1 MIFLFLE
8 NIHKCFY
15 GNIGTL
21 KKGWP
26 FTHFWYG
33 LQFIKH
39 KKTQN
44 PQQEKEID
52 KFYKKPSNRERVEDS
67 LVEKKVLA
75 YLTEFAKIKDVK
87 INTKDLRNK
96 SEAK

>member
-1 MIFLFLE
+1 MKLQDVCPKLQPSNWYLYFLQKL
-8 NIHKCFY
+8 
-15 GNIGTL
+15 
-21 KKGWP
+21 
-26 FTHFWYG
+26 
-33 LQFIKH
+33 H
-39 KKTQN
+39 KKKFLILCFN
-44 PQQEKEID
+44 NKKPKEID
-52 KFYKKPSNRERVEDS
+52 KFYKKPSNRERVEDN